1 MNTNFHHIPASV
13 QWHEGMLLGPQH
25 FQQSFLRQE
34 LLLGHHIMN
43 LAPYYW
49 GIEKLDINRSLLVS
63 GYFQVDELVAVM
75 PDGLVV
81 NYVNNEQYKL
91 EVDLHQ
97 YKDEIRKK
105 DLTVYLAVAVQKPE
119 NIVEKGEVSRF
130 RSLQGDLVNDAN
142 TGDNPILI
150 PRLMPALNL
159 MVVDELS
166 SKYVGFPLAVITHKD
181 ANFMMTDY
189 IPPGISLAALPAIRE
204 IGERIVQQLREKANY
219 LSEKI
224 KAVSSS
230 TGMAMV
236 LETKEMI
243 RSVVSALPQFETILR
258 SPGFHPFMLYH
269 ACTVL
274 AGHLAALDSEFI
286 PPIFEPYDHNNLRTI
301 FTTVYEYI
309 YRVTEQ
315 GIQEKYTCFPFTYQS
330 EIHGFGI
337 RLDEAWFSEEMIV
350 GVRGQPGMSL
360 KDVEDWFSKCII
372 GSELL
377 LPSMRERRVS
387 GVKRKSIEGNENLVP
402 LRGVQLFSLIMDQNY
417 VNTNERLLIINPSN
431 HISGTRRADEIVLYV
446 PSERVIREAPAEA
459 EDRESDDRENPDE
472 RLPGS

>member
-1 MNTNFHHIPASV
+1 MSTNHQHIPASV

-43 LAPYYW
+43 LAPNYW
-49 GIEKLDINRSLLVS
+49 GIEKLEINRGLLVS

-75 PDGLVV
+75 PDGLFV
-81 NYVNNEQYKL
+81 NYVSSEKNKL
-91 EVDLHQ
+91 EVDLNQ
-97 YKDEIRKK
+97 YRDEIRKK

-119 NIVEKGEVSRF
+119 NIVEKGEISRY
-130 RSLQGDLVNDAN
+130 RSLKGDLVNDAN
-142 TGDNPILI
+142 TGDNPVLI
-150 PRLMPALNL
+150 PRLVPALNL
-159 MVVDELS
+159 IVVDELS

-189 IPPGISLAALPAIRE
+189 IPPGISLSALPAVRE
-204 IGERIVQQLREKANY
+204 IGDRIVQQLREKANY

-230 TGMAMV
+230 TGMAMI

-243 RSVVSALPQFETILR
+243 RSVVSALPQFEIILR
-258 SPGFHPFMLYH
+258 SPGFHPFLLYH

-274 AGHLAALDSEFI
+274 AGHLAFLDSEFI
-286 PPIFEPYDHNNLRTI
+286 PPIFEPYDHNNLRAI
-301 FTTVYEYI
+301 FTTVHEYI
-309 YRVTEQ
+309 HRVTEQ
-315 GIQEKYTCFPFTYQS
+315 GIQEKYTCFSFSYQS

-337 RLDEAWFSEEMIV
+337 MLEEAWFSEEMIV

-360 KDVEDWFSKCII
+360 RDVEEWFSKCII
-372 GSELL
+372 GSESL

-387 GVKRKSIEGNENLVP
+387 GIKRKPIEGNENLVP
-402 LRGVQLFSLIMDQNY
+402 LRGVQLFSLTMDRNY
-417 VNTNERLLIINPSN
+417 VNTNERLFVINPAN

-446 PSERVIREAPAEA
+446 PSERIIREAPVKR
-459 EDRESDDRENPDE
+459 EDEEGDDKGGEDALSPA
-472 RLPGS
+472 S